1 MRDEQHVQKEVEMM
15 IIYLSGRDP
24 FVESEFQKYGFKYKF
39 AGGLMSYVSAEGR
52 KEFSPGKNFLD
63 MLNASLFVAVE
74 GGTRTLYEM
83 GYFKA
88 LTDNLKYI
96 DDDNGD
102 HERYTVLYSPS
113 TKLGTEKHFSVDA
126 HVIGETQMQNF
137 CGIVAGNWDEPDDA
151 WNAGRRKKIF
161 GQFRGT
167 P

>member
-15 IIYLSGRDP
+15 IYLSGRDP

-39 AGGLMSYVSAEGR
+39 AGGLMSYVSADGR
-52 KEFSPGKNFLD
+52 KDFSPGKNFLD

-151 WNAGRRKKIF
+151 WNAGRRKKIL